1 MVARARGGASVANLM
16 LQGGFFNNRLYFFQT
31 FLSYLYLLS
40 FVLHEA
46 FLWDSSTIEPVRI
59 FLQVI
64 GIPAWS
70 LPEVYAPAPP
80 PTREFGRRFG
90 PGSVASR
97 ICYGAALQRATY
109 TCHGAYSVHLA
120 RSSVRFLAED
130 S

>member
-1 MVARARGGASVANLM
+1 MTKTRLSAIVRDCPRSSDAKVMGVVKLLLFDFLLTTQVKCSFIVSVGPRWCIPLPPLM
-16 LQGGFFNNRLYFFQT
+16 LQGGFFNNRLYFFQA

-80 PTREFGRRFG
+80 PTR
-90 PGSVASR
+90 
-97 ICYGAALQRATY
+97 
-109 TCHGAYSVHLA
+109 
-120 RSSVRFLAED
+120 
-130 S
+130 

>member
-1 MVARARGGASVANLM
+1 MRSRKRDCPRLSAEFYCESYGRLEALAFRLSAHHAGKVFVHFGAGARCCIPLLILM
-16 LQGGFFNNRLYFFQT
+16 LQGGFFNNRLYFFQA

-70 LPEVYAPAPP
+70 LPEVYAPATP
-80 PTREFGRRFG
+80 PTR
-90 PGSVASR
+90 
-97 ICYGAALQRATY
+97 
-109 TCHGAYSVHLA
+109 
-120 RSSVRFLAED
+120 
-130 S
+130 